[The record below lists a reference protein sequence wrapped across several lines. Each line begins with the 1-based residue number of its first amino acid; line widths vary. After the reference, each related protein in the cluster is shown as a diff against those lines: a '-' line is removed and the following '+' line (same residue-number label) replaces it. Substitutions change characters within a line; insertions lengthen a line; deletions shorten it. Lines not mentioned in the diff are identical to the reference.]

1 VTSLPPEPGA
11 DGYSVPGSD
20 AGYSVIGSAAEELA
34 DPDEFSY
41 SEELASREN
50 EPRAATAAPA
60 GELADALAA
69 EADEPPGGTVVA
81 DPAVALAEFTA
92 RYPFSLDPFQLSG
105 CEALAAGEG
114 VLVAAP
120 TGAGK
125 TIVGE
130 FAAFLALRGGRR
142 CFYTT
147 PIKALSNQ
155 KYTDLA
161 AAHGASNVGLLT
173 GDTSRNGDAPV
184 VVMTTEVLRNML
196 YATPENS
203 RRFDDLAYVVMDE
216 VHYLADR
223 QRGAVWEEVIIHLP
237 AHVQLVSLSAT
248 VSNAE
253 EFAEWLVTVR
263 GHTRVIVS
271 EHRPVPLWQHV
282 LADRTLYDLFVEDVA
297 LPGDSHGRPWTP
309 EPGGG
314 ARPATAFVPATGA
327 GNGRRDRDWS
337 GNGTRRADGTRRGD
351 GSRGGDGTRG
361 GRPTAPGG
369 RARGARDGR
378 PARDGGNGRGTRD
391 SYPPGVHR
399 RAADPSGAERP
410 AGQAAGADARA
421 AVAVA
426 SDGRLVNPELLRLA
440 RLESA
445 GPDWSRPGRPGPGG
459 RGDRR
464 MWTPSR
470 PRVIERLDREGLL
483 PAITF
488 VFSRAGCD
496 AAVAACAAAGLRL
509 TTTEQAAQIR
519 VHVQARTSGIP
530 DGDRRVLGYW
540 EWLDGLERGL
550 AAHHAGMLPVFKE
563 VVEELFVRG
572 LVRAVFATETLALGI
587 NMPARTVVLERLS
600 KFNGQTRADITPGE
614 FTQLTGR
621 AGRRGIDIEGHAVVL
636 WQQGLDPM
644 KVAGLASARTYP
656 LRSSFRPS
664 YNMAVNLV
672 GRLGAERARTVLES
686 SFAQFQAD
694 RNVVGLARQV
704 RHGQATL
711 DQLTADVS
719 CDRGSALEYDQIRRD
734 IREREKRLSREGAAR
749 TRAEV
754 AEALARLR
762 TGDVVRVPA
771 GRRMG
776 LAVVLDV
783 HVDPRSADEP
793 YPVVLTADR
802 QVKRLSL
809 IDFPV
814 VVEPLGRVRVPRT
827 FNPRDARARRDLAS
841 SLHQAEL
848 RAEPGKRERARA
860 AAADDVELAR
870 LRRALRAHPVH
881 DCPRRDEHLRKA
893 ERAAK
898 VRRETEALARK
909 VEGRTNTVARTF
921 DRVRAALTEV
931 GYLDGDTVTPK
942 GARLAR
948 IYTEQDLLVAVC
960 LDRGVWDAL
969 TPAALA
975 AAVSSL
981 VFEPR
986 GDDAAMPALP
996 GDEDL
1001 RTALGATHRIYAE
1014 LAGLERQHGLEFLRP
1029 PELGFVTAAHGW
1041 ASGRSLER
1049 ILGEDAT
1056 ELTAGDFVRWMRQL
1070 LDLLDQV
1077 AQTAGA
1083 GSPLRATAREAMDA
1097 LRRGVVAY
1105 TMDA

>member
-1 VTSLPPEPGA
+1 MTAQPPAPGA
-11 DGYSVPGSD
+11 DD
-20 AGYSVIGSAAEELA
+20 AE
-34 DPDEFSY
+34 
-41 SEELASREN
+41 
-50 EPRAATAAPA
+50 TAPA
-60 GELADALAA
+60 SGVGEDEPAPIDGLTAELDAELTARLAA
-69 EADEPPGGTVVA
+69 EAGERPAGIVLA
-81 DPAVALAEFTA
+81 DPEAAQAQFAA
-92 RYPFSLDPFQLSG
+92 RYPFGLDPFQIAG

-130 FAAFLALRGGRR
+130 FAAFLALRCGRR

-155 KYTDLA
+155 KYADLV
-161 AAHGASNVGLLT
+161 AAHGAANVGLLT

-196 YATPENS
+196 YATPEGS
-203 RRFDDLAYVVMDE
+203 HRLDPLAYVVMDE

-253 EFAEWLVTVR
+253 EFAQWLVTVR

-282 LADRTLYDLFVEDVA
+282 LADRTLYDLFVEDAAPIATAPTGPRA
-297 LPGDSHGRPWTP
+297 LEAVGRGADGGAGPGQRDRVRDRTRGDRPGRAGAAGRRGGTGRDDR
-309 EPGGG
+309 PGGRG
-314 ARPATAFVPATGA
+314 GA
-327 GNGRRDRDWS
+327 GGGTSANGRRAEDEDRP
-337 GNGTRRADGTRRGD
+337 DG
-351 GSRGGDGTRG
+351 
-361 GRPTAPGG
+361 PA
-369 RARGARDGR
+369 AADGR
-378 PARDGGNGRGTRD
+378 P
-391 SYPPGVHR
+391 
-399 RAADPSGAERP
+399 
-410 AGQAAGADARA
+410 
-421 AVAVA
+421 
-426 SDGRLVNPELLRLA
+426 VNPELLRLA
-440 RLESA
+440 RAESS
-445 GPDWSRPGRPGPGG
+445 GPDWSRPGRPGSGG
-459 RGDRR
+459 RGPRR
-464 MWTPSR
+464 RPWGPSR
-470 PRVIERLDREGLL
+470 PQVIERLDRDGLL

-509 TTTEQAAQIR
+509 TTSEQATRIR
-519 VHVQARTSGIP
+519 AHVRARTAGIP
-530 DGDRRVLGYW
+530 DGDLRVLGYW

-614 FTQLTGR
+614 YTQLTGR
-621 AGRRGIDIEGHAVVL
+621 AGRRGIDVEGHAVVL
-636 WQQGLDPM
+636 WQSGLDPLA
-644 KVAGLASARTYP
+644 VAGLASTRTYP

-672 GRLGAERARTVLES
+672 GRLGAQRARTVLES

-694 RNVVGLARQV
+694 RAVVGLARQV
-704 RHGQATL
+704 RRNETAL
-711 DQLTADVS
+711 DELTAAVH

-734 IREREKRLSREGAAR
+734 IRDREKRLSREGAAQG
-749 TRAEV
+749 RAE
-754 AEALARLR
+754 AAQALARLR
-762 TGDVVRVPA
+762 IGDVVRVPA

-776 LAVVLDV
+776 LAVVLDAG
-783 HVDPRSADEP
+783 VDPRSGDEP
-793 YPVVLTADR
+793 RPMVLTADR
-802 QVKRLSL
+802 QVRRLSL

-814 VVEPLGRVRVPRT
+814 AVEPLGRVRVPRT
-827 FNPRDARARRDLAS
+827 FNPRDARSRRDLAS
-841 SLHQAEL
+841 SLHHAEL
-848 RAEPGKRERARA
+848 RVEPGRRDRARA
-860 AAADDVELAR
+860 AAADDAELAR
-870 LRRALRAHPVH
+870 LRRTLRAHPVH
-881 DCPRRDEHLRKA
+881 DCPRREEHLRKA
-893 ERAAK
+893 ERATRL
-898 VRRETEALARK
+898 RRETEALARK

-921 DRVRAALTEV
+921 DRVRAALTDLD
-931 GYLDGDTVTPK
+931 YLDGDRVTAK

-948 IYTEQDLLVAVC
+948 IYTEQDLIVAVC
-960 LDRGVWDAL
+960 LDRGVWEQL
-969 TPAALA
+969 SPAALA

-986 GDDAAMPALP
+986 GDDLAMPALP
-996 GDEDL
+996 GDEAL
-1001 RTALGATHRIYAE
+1001 RAALAETQRIYVE
-1014 LAGLERQHGLEFLRP
+1014 LAGLEGQHGLDFLRP
-1029 PELGFVTAAHGW
+1029 PELGFVVAAHGW

-1049 ILGEDAT
+1049 ILGDEAN

-1077 AQTAGA
+1077 ALTADA
-1083 GSPLRATAREAMDA
+1083 GSHLRATAREAMDA

-1105 TMDA
+1105 TMTV

>member
-1 VTSLPPEPGA
+1 MTL
-11 DGYSVPGSD
+11 
-20 AGYSVIGSAAEELA
+20 EL
-34 DPDEFSY
+34 E
-41 SEELASREN
+41 
-50 EPRAATAAPA
+50 
-60 GELADALAA
+60 A
-69 EADEPPGGTVVA
+69 EAEQGPVGVAVA
-81 DPAVALAEFTA
+81 DPAVALAEFAA
-92 RYPFSLDPFQLSG
+92 RYPFALDPFQIEG

-155 KYTDLA
+155 KYADLV
-161 AAHGASNVGLLT
+161 AAHGAANVGLLT

-196 YATPENS
+196 YAS
-203 RRFDDLAYVVMDE
+203 AAGSHRFDDLAYVVMDE

-253 EFAEWLVTVR
+253 EFAQWLVTVR

-282 LADRTLYDLFVEDVA
+282 LADRTLYDLFVEDAATLGDVRGGPRALEPAATGPSA
-297 LPGDSHGRPWTP
+297 LPGQRDRPRD
-309 EPGGG
+309 G
-314 ARPATAFVPATGA
+314 ARGERPGRA
-327 GNGRRDRDWS
+327 GPPGRQ
-337 GNGTRRADGTRRGD
+337 A
-351 GSRGGDGTRG
+351 RG
-361 GRPTAPGG
+361 GRA
-369 RARGARDGR
+369 DR
-378 PARDGGNGRGTRD
+378 PARSGGAGGGGRDDLTATGSRPNGT
-391 SYPPGVHR
+391 
-399 RAADPSGAERP
+399 AESDDR
-410 AGQAAGADARA
+410 
-421 AVAVA
+421 VVA
-426 SDGRLVNPELLRLA
+426 SDGRPVNPELLRLA
-440 RLESA
+440 RLESS
-445 GPDWSRPGRPGPGG
+445 GPDWSRSGRPGPGG
-459 RGDRR
+459 RPRR
-464 MWTPSR
+464 RPWGPSR
-470 PRVIERLDREGLL
+470 PQVIERLDRDGLL

-488 VFSRAGCD
+488 VFSRVGCD

-509 TTTEQAAQIR
+509 TTSEQSAEIR
-519 VHVQARTSGIP
+519 AHVRARTAGIP
-530 DGDRRVLGYW
+530 DGDLRVLGYW

-600 KFNGQTRADITPGE
+600 KFNGQARADITPGE
-614 FTQLTGR
+614 YTQLTGR

-636 WQQGLDPM
+636 WQSGLDPLA
-644 KVAGLASARTYP
+644 VAGLASTRTYP

-694 RNVVGLARQV
+694 RAVVGLARQV
-704 RHGQATL
+704 RRNQSAL
-711 DQLTADVS
+711 DELTAEVE

-749 TRAEV
+749 GRAEA

-762 TGDVVRVPA
+762 IGDVVRVPA

-783 HVDPRSADEP
+783 AIDPRSTDEP
-793 YPVVLTADR
+793 RPLVLTADR
-802 QVKRLSL
+802 QVRRLSL

-827 FNPRDARARRDLAS
+827 FNPRDARSRRDLAS
-841 SLHQAEL
+841 SLHHAEL

-860 AAADDVELAR
+860 AAADDAELAR

-881 DCPRRDEHLRKA
+881 DCPRREEHLRKA
-893 ERAAK
+893 ERAARL
-898 VRRETEALARK
+898 RRETEALARK

-921 DRVRAALTEV
+921 DRVRAALTEL

-942 GARLAR
+942 GTRLAR
-948 IYTEQDLLVAVC
+948 IYTEQDLIVAVC
-960 LDRGVWDAL
+960 LDRGVWEPL

-986 GDDAAMPALP
+986 GDDLAMPALP
-996 GDEDL
+996 GDDDL

-1014 LAGLERQHGLEFLRP
+1014 LSGVEQDHGLAFLRP
-1029 PELGFVTAAHGW
+1029 PELGFVTAAYGW

-1070 LDLLDQV
+1070 LDLLDQI
-1077 AQTAGA
+1077 AQSAGPDSA
-1083 GSPLRATAREAMDA
+1083 LRSTAREAMSA
-1097 LRRGVVAY
+1097 LRRGVIAY
-1105 TMDA
+1105 SMVV